1 MGFRGWLWVSTLFPS
16 LLLMPHAYAQRQW
29 ALKQIELPHPYY
41 YREMYLPQLT
51 TGPSSVA
58 WLPDSLGVVY
68 SMAGSLWKQNVDAT
82 EAEELTAGPG
92 YDYLPDC
99 SRDGRWAVYS
109 KYHKDALELWA
120 LDLQTRET
128 HPLTSEGAVN
138 LEARF
143 SPDGSRIAFV
153 STTFN
158 QRFHVFVGDFRD
170 GRLVNVQ
177 RLTGENRSSL
187 PRYYYSAF
195 DTEISPVWTAD
206 GKEILYVSNRGHIYG
221 SGGFWRM
228 KADGARD
235 SWTGAREIHYE
246 ETNWKARPEFSPDG
260 TRVVYASYLGRAWHQ
275 LWAMPAAGGDA
286 FPVTYGEY
294 DNTAPRWSPDGKLIA
309 FISNRGGNTSLWMEH
324 LPGGDQK
331 EVFASERRL
340 LHPSGV
346 LEIKLRDGAG
356 NATSARVSVTGE
368 DGRAYAPNNAWM
380 QADDNFDR
388 ESRSEEAHYFQMKGT
403 TQLRVPRGQVK
414 VEVMKGFEHKF
425 TQHTL
430 KVGAN
435 QTSRLLLQLKR
446 EDLPAAKGERWVSG
460 DVHVHMN
467 YAGTY
472 RNGPENLARQA
483 EAEDLS
489 IVENLVVNKEQRIP
503 DMSYFPLKDP
513 AVPDKAST
521 TDALILHGQEFHT
534 SYWGHLGLLNLTDH
548 YLLPDYSA
556 YANTA
561 AASLWPT
568 NADIADLAHSQNALV
583 GYVHPFDDVP
593 NPQKDAPLTNELPVD
608 VALGKVDYIEAIG
621 FSDHK
626 STAAVWYR
634 LLNCGFH
641 LPTAAGTD
649 AMANYASLRGPV
661 GLNRVYAEVKAG
673 PLQIQ
678 PWLRSLKQGK
688 TFATNGPLLGFSLEG
703 SGLGETLPLPK
714 AGTVKFS
721 AWLRSIVAVE
731 HWQIVCN
738 GAVVKDLETRAGTQA
753 DVSGTLPLAHS
764 GWCLLR
770 AWNDKAQY
778 PILDAYPYATTSPVY
793 VRIGDEPVK
802 SKDDAAYFV
811 AWIDRL
817 INAAKTHP
825 DWNNENEKTSVLDL
839 LQRGR
844 KIYAGQME

>member
-1 MGFRGWLWVSTLFPS
+1 MWV
-16 LLLMPHAYAQRQW
+16 
-29 ALKQIELPHPYY
+29 
-41 YREMYLPQLT
+41 
-51 TGPSSVA
+51 
-58 WLPDSLGVVY
+58 
-68 SMAGSLWKQNVDAT
+68 
-82 EAEELTAGPG
+82 
-92 YDYLPDC
+92 
-99 SRDGRWAVYS
+99 
-109 KYHKDALELWA
+109 

-128 HPLTSEGAVN
+128 HALTSEGAVN

-158 QRFHVFVGDFRD
+158 QRFHIFVGDFRD

-228 KADGARD
+228 KTDGAPD
-235 SWTGAREIHYE
+235 SWTGAREVHYE

-260 TRVVYASYLGRAWHQ
+260 TRLVYASYLGRAWHQ
-275 LWAMPAAGGDA
+275 LWTMPAAGGDA

-309 FISNRGGNTSLWMEH
+309 FISNRGGNTSLWVEH

-331 EVFASERRL
+331 EVFASKRRL

-356 NATSARVSVTGE
+356 NPTSARVSVTGE

-388 ESRSEEAHYFQMKGT
+388 ESRSEEAHYFHMKGT
-403 TQLRVPRGQVK
+403 AQLRVPSGQVK

-425 TQHTL
+425 TLHTL
-430 KVGAN
+430 HVGAN
-435 QTSRLLLQLKR
+435 QTSRLLLLHFDR
-446 EDLPAAKGERWVSG
+446 EDLPAAKGEHWVSG

-483 EAEDLS
+483 QAEDLS

-513 AVPDKAST
+513 AAPDKAST
-521 TDALILHGQEFHT
+521 TDTLILHGQEFHT

-556 YANTA
+556 YANTT

-593 NPQKDAPLTNELPVD
+593 SPQKDASLTSELPVD
-608 VALGKVDYIEAIG
+608 VALGKVDYIEALG

-641 LPTAAGTD
+641 LPAAAGTD

-688 TFATNGPLLGFSLEG
+688 TFATNGPLLGFSLQG
-703 SGLGETLPLPK
+703 RGLGETLPLPK

-721 AWLRSIVAVE
+721 AWLRSIVAVD

-738 GAVVKDLETRAGTQA
+738 GAVVKDLETRAGTHA
-753 DVSGTLPLAHS
+753 DVSGTLSLVHS

-770 AWNDKAQY
+770 AWNDKAQH

-802 SKDDAAYFV
+802 SKDDAAYFI

-844 KIYAGQME
+844 KIYEGQMK